1 MGARASDACSAWRSR
16 RADRIVPRFSG
27 LRLGLLSE
35 KRIGMSDESSAP
47 SNGKRSGYLDN
58 IRVFLTALVV
68 LHHFAITYGAPGW
81 WFYIEQPVDGLTGA
95 ILFPFVAIN
104 QAYFMGFFF
113 LLSAYLLPGSLK
125 RKGRR
130 RFVADRL
137 LRLGVPLVVYFL
149 VLNPLVFAISSLA
162 SPEAEEVFQTTLA
175 NDPGALLGTGPMW
188 FVAFLLLLTL
198 VYLALPDRS
207 GAATGRSPIRLTVA
221 NTTIFAL
228 GLGLAS
234 FAIRIVAPIGTW
246 VAYLVEPAHAPQYVG
261 LFCLGIVFGTRGW
274 DEEVPRT
281 VWRYWA
287 CMLPVSLLV
296 GFGFLGLI
304 LGDDGDPARAMGGLD
319 AASFVYA
326 LWEHLCCIGIIVL
339 LVRLFRRRLAGPGPR
354 LQSAALDS
362 YATYIV
368 HPLVIVGLAVG
379 LQSVALYPLVK
390 FLIFAPIAVLASFA
404 VGHLMRSLPGARRV
418 L

>member
-1 MGARASDACSAWRSR
+1 MREESIGATTSG
-16 RADRIVPRFSG
+16 RI
-27 LRLGLLSE
+27 
-35 KRIGMSDESSAP
+35 
-47 SNGKRSGYLDN
+47 GYLDN

-81 WFYIEQPVDGLTGA
+81 WFYVEQPVDGLTGA

-130 RFVADRL
+130 RFVVDRL
-137 LRLGVPLVVYFL
+137 LRLGVPLVVYSL

-162 SPEAEEVFQTTLA
+162 SPEAEEVFRATLA
-175 NDPGALLGTGPMW
+175 NDPGATLGTGPMW

-198 VYLALPDRS
+198 VYLALPDRG
-207 GAATGRSPIRLTVA
+207 GAATVRPPIRLTVA

-234 FAIRIVAPIGTW
+234 FFIRIVAPIGTW
-246 VAYLVEPAHAPQYVG
+246 VPHLVEPGHAPQYAG

-274 DEEVPRT
+274 EEEIPHT
-281 VWRYWA
+281 VRRYWA
-287 CMLPVSLLV
+287 WMLAGSLFV
-296 GFGFLGLI
+296 GFGFLGII

-326 LWEHLCCIGIIVL
+326 LWEHLFCIGVIVL
-339 LVRLFRRRLAGPGPR
+339 LLGLFRRRLAGQGPR

-379 LQSVALYPLVK
+379 LQSVALYPLLK

-404 VGHLMRSLPGARRV
+404 VGHLVRMLPGARRV